1 MPALTCLQHRGFNS
15 KRLTNSTESIDSL
28 QAAHGNEPECDEL
41 APMLTDNSPEL
52 MISPDVEL
60 TERSVP
66 LSWNR
71 KGYQSWIRGRGTR
84 NRQEIGVCRRCDCF
98 RAGIRE
104 DDPPADVPAMCVR
117 LNQDQYLH
125 VYVREALLRK
135 KQSF

>member
-1 MPALTCLQHRGFNS
+1 
-15 KRLTNSTESIDSL
+15 
-28 QAAHGNEPECDEL
+28 
-41 APMLTDNSPEL
+41 MLTDNSPEL